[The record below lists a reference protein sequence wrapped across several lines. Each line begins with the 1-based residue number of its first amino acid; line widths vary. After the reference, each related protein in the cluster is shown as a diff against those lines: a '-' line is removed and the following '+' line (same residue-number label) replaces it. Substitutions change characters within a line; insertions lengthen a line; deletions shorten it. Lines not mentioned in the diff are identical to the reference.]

1 MINQTDIAPRT
12 PRETS
17 LIAAHVQRA
26 TELRTQMDLLLLRG
40 LVREVEEIR
49 P

>member
-1 MINQTDIAPRT
+1 MTTQPQVT

-26 TELRTQMDLLLLRG
+26 AELRMQMDLLLLRG
-40 LVREVEEIR
+40 LVREVEQA
-49 P
+49 